1 MLALQVFRDGTPPS
15 RPIRDWTKV
24 YIAWWQGLTNRL
36 PSLVWGCFLTRISF
50 CLRRKQSQSS
60 RNHDLN
66 FTMRC
71 SRPRFF
77 VEFEFQVCP
86 EPYLSLENNFIFIA
100 DYEHYRVDV
109 NKKGSINN
117 TLHMRTGLWLQLWD
131 PWHLT
136 LRRNC
141 NDAEGF
147 ILDGEADNHDASSNK
162 KKLG

>member
-15 RPIRDWTKV
+15 RPIRDWIKV

-50 CLRRKQSQSS
+50 CLRRKQSKSS

-77 VEFEFQVCP
+77 VAFEFQVCP
-86 EPYLSLENNFIFIA
+86 EPYLSLEDNFIFIA
-100 DYEHYRVDV
+100 DHEPYSVDV
-109 NKKGSINN
+109 DKKGKN
-117 TLHMRTGLWLQLWD
+117 TKLMRTGLITAFS
-131 PWHLT
+131 PLT
-136 LRRNC
+136 PDVEDIMGRCWRFNLRWQGWQSRC
-141 NDAEGF
+141 
-147 ILDGEADNHDASSNK
+147 LS
-162 KKLG
+162 